1 MSEEK
6 EPTFKVSDRRL
17 FNSDGTPRSFEHEPE
32 REEAP
37 VVMREASPAA
47 VAARPV
53 ETMAPEGDDG
63 AAEDFTDADEP
74 SRFSEFVME
83 LATNAMMTLG
93 MMEHPQYGRIPPD
106 LASARHFIDLL
117 GMLEEKTRNNLT
129 AAESR
134 HLAETID
141 ALRMQYVGLSS
152 QRR

>member
-32 REEAP
+32 REEAT

-47 VAARPV
+47 AVRPV
-53 ETMAPEGDDG
+53 EAIAPEDDDG
-63 AAEDFTDADEP
+63 AAEDFADADEP

-83 LATNAMMTLG
+83 LATNAMMSLG
-93 MMEHPQYGRIPPD
+93 LMEHPQYGRIPPD

>member
-1 MSEEK
+1 
-6 EPTFKVSDRRL
+6 
-17 FNSDGTPRSFEHEPE
+17 
-32 REEAP
+32 
-37 VVMREASPAA
+37 MREASPAA

-93 MMEHPQYGRIPPD
+93 MMEHPPD